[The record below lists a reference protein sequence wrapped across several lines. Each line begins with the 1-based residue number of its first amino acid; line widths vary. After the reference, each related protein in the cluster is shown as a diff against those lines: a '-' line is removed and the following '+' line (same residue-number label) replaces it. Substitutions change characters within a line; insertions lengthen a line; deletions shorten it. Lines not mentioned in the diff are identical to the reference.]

1 METIQKQMQPQHTGR
16 KFPFGKK
23 KKVDENKTGYF
34 QEQLN
39 ELTEKL
45 QHIDRDI
52 SRKEMLDLN
61 QNKKPQNLMNSDDSV
76 FAPNGLTM
84 DNLNNGR
91 KDEDTG
97 RGNSMK
103 LKNSVQK
110 LAQRTKKSIKS
121 KSKKQPME
129 VPKLNGLV
137 TSNGGSN
144 GALKI
149 DLSGRYEDDDDSDM
163 SDLQNGHQAN
173 NSLIDLTKLKRST
186 SYDDVFETKSDTS
199 LSPRKEID
207 PTVLAEIDVSCFAM
221 YRQSN
226 NVKWLSFSKKV

>member
-1 METIQKQMQPQHTGR
+1 MDTIQKQMQPQSTGR

-23 KKVDENKTGYF
+23 KKVEENKTEYF
-34 QEQLN
+34 QDQLN

-61 QNKKPQNLMNSDDSV
+61 QNKKPQYLISSDDSV
-76 FAPNGLTM
+76 FTPNGLTM
-84 DNLNNGR
+84 DNLNDGR

-103 LKNSVQK
+103 FKNSVQK
-110 LAQRTKKSIKS
+110 LAQKTKRSIKS
-121 KSKKQPME
+121 KSKKQPVE

-149 DLSGRYEDDDDSDM
+149 DLSSRDDDDNDSDT
-163 SDLQNGHQAN
+163 SDLQNGRQAN
-173 NSLIDLTKLKRST
+173 NSLIDLTKLKQST
-186 SYDDVFETKSDTS
+186 SSDDVFETKSDTS

-207 PTVLAEIDVSCFAM
+207 PTVLAEIDVS
-221 YRQSN
+221 
-226 NVKWLSFSKKV
+226 